1 MDFFKIVERSRRGE
15 VEIYP
20 DFRNT
25 EVTDLLVRGGEF
37 YAVWDAE
44 KGLWSTKKLDV
55 QKLVDKELWEYAEKF
70 KTERHYDGYLNVRTL
85 ESESSGSWAK
95 FVNYLKRYPN
105 CEVTLD
111 TRLTFADTPIK
122 KEDYISKRLPY
133 KLEDGDYSAWDKLV
147 GYLYDDLE
155 REKIEWAIGA
165 VVSGDSRSIEKFC
178 VFYGDPGTG
187 KGTILK
193 VIMKLFQ
200 GYYTTFE
207 AKALGSLNNQF
218 STEVFKDNPL
228 VGIQTDGDLSR
239 IEDNTKINTIVSH
252 EPMVVNSKH
261 EKQYTTQMNCFLF
274 LGTNRPV
281 KITDSKS
288 GLLRRLIDITP
299 TGKLFKPKEYDAL
312 MSQIDFQLGAIA
324 KHCLDVYQKLGKNYY
339 RTYRPREMQLRTD
352 IFYNFV
358 EAKEENL
365 CNDPDGLS
373 LTQAYKL
380 YLDYCEEASTPFKMQ
395 RHVFREELKD
405 YFENFYDMK
414 RINGRV
420 FRSWYSG
427 FKHEMLEPPVLKR
440 EEKALPLVM
449 DSDVSLLDDILAD
462 CPAQYAVIEK
472 DGTERPEYAW
482 DNSSTVLRDIDTK
495 KLHFVRVPK
504 NHIVIDFDLKNE
516 KGEKDILKSLEAA
529 SKFPPTYAEFS
540 KSGKAVH
547 LHYIYD
553 GDVDQLAAM
562 YAPDIEIK
570 VYRGKSALR
579 RKLSKCNT
587 LAVATLLL
595 GALPLREEKKVID
608 IGLLKDEKHLR
619 NIIKKSLRKDIH
631 GATRPEVDMIGKVL
645 DDAYESGMTY
655 DVSDMEHD
663 ILCFAMGST
672 HQSEY
677 CVGRVQAMKFKSKDR
692 EEAEERSRLAV
703 EEAKNDKPLVFFDC
717 EIYPPGIDSDGEDNP
732 GLFLICWKEEGDD
745 KPIHSLINPKPYE
758 VEELFSMK
766 LVGFYNREYDN
777 HMLYAASLGYS
788 VAQLHD
794 LSHRLII
801 EKAKDAKFPDAFD
814 LSYTDVYDFSSK
826 KQSLK
831 KFEIEYGISHMEMG
845 VPWDQPAPKKM
856 WPDIIEY
863 CSNDVKA
870 TEVVFNKRHEDW
882 TARQILADLAGG
894 KVNDT
899 TNSLTMKIVF
909 GNERRPTLVYT
920 DLATG
925 EQTEGR

>member
-55 QKLVDKELWEYAEKF
+55 QRLVDKELWDYAEKF
-70 KTERHYDGYLNVRTL
+70 KMERHYDGYLNVRTL

-105 CEVTLD
+105 CGVTLD

-122 KEDYISKRLPY
+122 KGDFVSKRLPY
-133 KLEDGDYSAWDKLV
+133 SLEEGDYSAWDTLV
-147 GYLYDDLE
+147 GYLYDEPE

-207 AKALGSLNNQF
+207 AKALGSINNQF

-252 EPMVVNSKH
+252 EPMVVNAKH

-312 MSQIDFQLGAIA
+312 MSQIDFQLGPIA

-395 RHVFREELKD
+395 RHTFREELKD

-440 EEKALPLVM
+440 EEKALPLVL
-449 DSDVSLLDDILAD
+449 DSEVSLLDDILAD

-482 DNSSTVLRDIDTK
+482 DNNSTVLRDIDTK
-495 KLHFVRVPK
+495 RLHFVRVPK
-504 NHIVIDFDLKNE
+504 NHIVIDFDLKDE
-516 KGEKDILKSLEAA
+516 KGEKDILRSLEAA
-529 SKFPPTYAEFS
+529 SKFPPTYAEYS

-677 CVGRVQAMKFKSKDR
+677 CVGRVQTMRFKSKDR
-692 EEAEERSRLAV
+692 KNEEEAIKALEKK
-703 EEAKNDKPLVFFDC
+703 AKEDAPIVFFDI
-717 EIYPPGIDSDGEDNP
+717 EIYPPGIDSEGEENP
-732 GLFLICWKEEGDD
+732 GLFLICWKEEGKG
-745 KPIHSLINPKPYE
+745 KPVHSMINPKPYE
-758 VEELFSMK
+758 VEDLLQMK
-766 LVGFYNREYDN
+766 LMGYNNKAYDN
-777 HMLYAASLGYS
+777 FILAGAIRGYS
-788 VAQLHD
+788 NAQLYD
-794 LSHRLII
+794 LSRRII
-801 EKAKDAKFPDAFD
+801 GEKARDIGFREAVDY
-814 LSYTDVYDFSSK
+814 SYGDVRDIITN

-831 KFEIEYGISHMEMG
+831 KHEIDLGIDHIEMG
-845 VPWDQPAPKKM
+845 LDWSKPAPMKY
-856 WPDIIEY
+856 WPQIVEY
-863 CSNDVKA
+863 CSNDVIA
-870 TEVVFNKRHEDW
+870 TEAVHNRYHGEFV
-882 TARQILADLAGG
+882 ARQILADIAGG
-894 KVNDT
+894 KVNDS
-899 TNSLTMKIVF
+899 NNQLTAKFIF
-909 GNERRPTLVYT
+909 GNDKHPKLVYT

-925 EQTEGR
+925 KSW